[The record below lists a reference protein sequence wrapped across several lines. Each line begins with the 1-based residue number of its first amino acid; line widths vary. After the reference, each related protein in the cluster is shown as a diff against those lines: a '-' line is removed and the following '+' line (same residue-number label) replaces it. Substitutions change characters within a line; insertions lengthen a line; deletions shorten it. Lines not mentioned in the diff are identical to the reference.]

1 MIEPANQILE
11 SALSAARRGD
21 LDSAREHY
29 RMLLEEQPE
38 CADGLLGLGSLELAA
53 GRPGDAEI
61 HFRKLLDSQPR
72 LAEAHIGLA
81 RALSLAGRQLDAESH
96 VRLAIDFA
104 ADSAVVWREAGI
116 LFGRM
121 NRLAEA
127 EDALLEAS
135 RLSPTDA
142 KSYDALGQVLAAAGK
157 ESAAEQALRRAIELG
172 PQLASPRFEL
182 ASVLYHSGRRTEAI
196 EILEQGHLL
205 DPADVRGL
213 RMLGQ
218 IHLEQGLADTALRL
232 LEAAAIGAPADAD
245 VMSNLGLARQT
256 AGNLEGAEACYR
268 SALQIKPAHPS
279 ALRGMG
285 RLLELGGR
293 SREGISLLSPV
304 VKSAHRDGELLAV
317 FGRLLQ
323 QDNRGGE
330 ATELLEKSLVEM
342 QEDKERIHVLF
353 QLAALHDTAGQWE
366 QAFDCCRQAN
376 RLKQTDFK
384 PIEYRVL
391 VDRLLAAF
399 DEQSMR
405 ALPRADN
412 EDARPVFI
420 VGMPRSGTSLVEQII
435 ASHPDAHGAGELA
448 DIGHLALAT
457 AGDGLAYPESA
468 TRLDRDT
475 LASMADVYLQR
486 LDQLAPAARRITDKM
501 WQNFEYLGL
510 VSLMFPA
517 ARVIHCQ
524 RDALDTGLSCYF
536 QHFFGNGAPFIYDL
550 EHIGAY
556 YTQYQ
561 RIMAHWGKFLD
572 LPILSVRYERLVRE
586 PESEI
591 RRLLDF
597 LELPWE
603 DACMRFHESDRIVR
617 TASYS
622 QVKQPMY
629 ASSIGRH
636 KNYERWLQPLRDA
649 LPVTE
654 D

>member
-1 MIEPANQILE
+1 MTCPK
-11 SALSAARRGD
+11 G
-21 LDSAREHY
+21 
-29 RMLLEEQPE
+29 
-38 CADGLLGLGSLELAA
+38 
-53 GRPGDAEI
+53 
-61 HFRKLLDSQPR
+61 
-72 LAEAHIGLA
+72 
-81 RALSLAGRQLDAESH
+81 
-96 VRLAIDFA
+96 
-104 ADSAVVWREAGI
+104 
-116 LFGRM
+116 
-121 NRLAEA
+121 
-127 EDALLEAS
+127 AS
-135 RLSPTDA
+135 P
-142 KSYDALGQVLAAAGK
+142 
-157 ESAAEQALRRAIELG
+157 EQAGGGDFGLVPWLG
-172 PQLASPRFEL
+172 APRFEL
-182 ASVLYHSGRRTEAI
+182 GSVLALSGRRTGAI

-304 VKSAHRDGELLAV
+304 VRSSSRDGELLAV

-376 RLKQTDFK
+376 RLKQADFK

-457 AGDGLAYPESA
+457 AGDGLDYPESA
-468 TRLDRDT
+468 TRLDRDP

-486 LDQLAPAARRITDKM
+486 LDQVAPKERRITDNM
-501 WQNFEYLGL
+501 WEDFEYTCLI
-510 VSLMFPA
+510 SMDFPA
-517 ARVIHCQ
+517 SRGIA
-524 RDALDTGLSCYF
+524 
-536 QHFFGNGAPFIYDL
+536 
-550 EHIGAY
+550 
-556 YTQYQ
+556 
-561 RIMAHWGKFLD
+561 
-572 LPILSVRYERLVRE
+572 
-586 PESEI
+586 
-591 RRLLDF
+591 
-597 LELPWE
+597 
-603 DACMRFHESDRIVR
+603 
-617 TASYS
+617 
-622 QVKQPMY
+622 
-629 ASSIGRH
+629 
-636 KNYERWLQPLRDA
+636 
-649 LPVTE
+649 
-654 D
+654 